1 MIIPAKAYRKI
12 CFLQVRHSTIFDS
25 RMYVAITVK
34 RVNGES
40 QCICAAVISKLIF
53 LRIAVIQGTVA
64 QNIFFCAAHLHIQI
78 RDMPVPGQL
87 YRYLSF
93 FSIDSGNRAVYL
105 CTID

>member
-1 MIIPAKAYRKI
+1 MIIPAKPYRNI